1 MERTMFPKTKSIF
14 TSLVLACLFLCFST
28 MVQADEVE
36 LTMAQ
41 VGETLSAVE
50 SYDYGQSREALVK
63 FSALVRAASNQN
75 KLLPEIEQAML
86 GLLKSDAP
94 FAAKQF
100 ICKELSLIG
109 TSASIKT
116 LSGLLK
122 EEKTA
127 DIALYALERIPGEEV
142 NKALRKAAGKTKGRI
157 KVGILNTLGQRRD
170 EEALKL
176 FKKSINDKNP
186 MVAEA
191 AIAASGKLASMQ
203 AADMLTK
210 QLEMAEANQKIH
222 ILDALLNT
230 ADQLRTDDTQL
241 ANSLYQGLYE
251 DKQPI
256 TVRIAALRGLV
267 VTLGDDAALMIKQA
281 VQDEQPAI
289 RSTAIALIRE
299 LPKTADLTDV
309 VDSMPELEPGL
320 EVQLLA
326 ALMDRGAGKS
336 VDAVRRSLKSE
347 DDAVRIAA
355 LKALAVLGTAD
366 DVLTIADQT
375 ANATGDVKEAARE
388 ALYRLN
394 APRVDATIL
403 AEIETADVNV
413 KRELVRS
420 VGRRPIPTATETM
433 LTTAKDEDRR
443 VRTES
448 LRVLGTIAEPES
460 LPALIDLLLAAE
472 ASAEVREAQKTVSL
486 VSQKIDDAAAQSDA
500 VLAVLPDLK
509 DPKKAGSL
517 LEVLG
522 NIGSPKSLP
531 VLRKA
536 LSSKKSE
543 MKLSAIRA
551 LSDWPNGEPMAD
563 LLPLAQKAKDETQ
576 RILALRGYIGLV
588 EKSDLDEAGKVGAY
602 QTAFDLSEQITE
614 KRQVLSGLSNIASG
628 ESLSMLG
635 AQLNNPELM
644 GEAEAGILKLRWALM
659 GSHPEELKIQLKKIV
674 TQTED
679 GRVRAQAK
687 EILDRME

>member
-1 MERTMFPKTKSIF
+1 MFPKTKSIF

>member
-1 MERTMFPKTKSIF
+1 MFPKTKSIF

-256 TVRIAALRGLV
+256 TVRTAALRGLV

>member
-1 MERTMFPKTKSIF
+1 
-14 TSLVLACLFLCFST
+14 
-28 MVQADEVE
+28 
-36 LTMAQ
+36 
-41 VGETLSAVE
+41 
-50 SYDYGQSREALVK
+50 
-63 FSALVRAASNQN
+63 
-75 KLLPEIEQAML
+75 
-86 GLLKSDAP
+86 
-94 FAAKQF
+94 
-100 ICKELSLIG
+100 
-109 TSASIKT
+109 
-116 LSGLLK
+116 
-122 EEKTA
+122 
-127 DIALYALERIPGEEV
+127 
-142 NKALRKAAGKTKGRI
+142 
-157 KVGILNTLGQRRD
+157 
-170 EEALKL
+170 
-176 FKKSINDKNP
+176 
-186 MVAEA
+186 
-191 AIAASGKLASMQ
+191 
-203 AADMLTK
+203 MLTK

-256 TVRIAALRGLV
+256 TVRTAALRGLV